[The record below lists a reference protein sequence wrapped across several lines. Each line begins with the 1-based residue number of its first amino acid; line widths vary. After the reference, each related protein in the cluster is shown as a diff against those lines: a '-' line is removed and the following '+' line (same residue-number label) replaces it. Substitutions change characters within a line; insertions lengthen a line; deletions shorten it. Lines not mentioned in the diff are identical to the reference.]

1 MTDLMFEHY
10 LMISFFAVVLLT
22 LLVVVV
28 MVIWLA
34 IYRPNPMV
42 DGDDIVRVM
51 DEEFRRVR
59 IRTEKRRGKS
69 DGEISGDF
77 GTDSSG
83 SVVSDRR
90 FYGDRNDTR
99 SADGDRSSY
108 FVPVRMCHMDGQP
121 GKGARMGVAGSAI
134 DDLRGGRDYVVDIR
148 PARRVVGSPTGHL
161 DR

>member
-1 MTDLMFEHY
+1 MTDLMFEQY

-34 IYRPNPMV
+34 IYRPDPMV
-42 DGDDIVRVM
+42 DGDDIVRAM
-51 DEEFRRVR
+51 DEEFLRVR
-59 IRTEKRRGKS
+59 IRTEKRRGEN
-69 DGEISGDF
+69 DGEIYGDL

-90 FYGDRNDTR
+90 FYGDRNDAS
-99 SADGDRSSY
+99 SADGDRGNY
-108 FVPVRMCHMDGQP
+108 FVPGHMCYMAGQP
-121 GKGARMGVAGSAI
+121 GEGTRVGVEVSVTDHI
-134 DDLRGGRDYVVDIR
+134 RCGRDYVEDIR
-148 PARRVVGSPTGHL
+148 PARRVVGAPTGHL